1 MLVFAPGQSI
11 SRAVPLVS
19 ITPLGRQIG
28 CHPTS
33 MLVARGMA
41 CSASA
46 CMTQTPLPTPG
57 RYSRKA
63 EVIAWAVYDWAN
75 SAYSTL
81 SITILVAYIQK
92 VVLPG
97 KAGPVA
103 WAWGISASMLIAAI
117 LSPPL
122 GAMADANASKR
133 SWLGGTALVGATT
146 AVLIGV
152 VPSNWTWTIL
162 SLFFVTALMFELSIG
177 FYNGFL
183 PEIADD
189 ETMGRVS
196 AWGFTLG
203 YLGGALALIG
213 AVVVIQFGARFG
225 LPDVASQ
232 LRVGILIMG
241 LWWGLFTIPTL
252 VVLRDRQQPSHVELS
267 LAHAAR
273 RAVGEVTHTLRNVQA
288 YRMAA
293 LFLVGFLFYNDG
305 IQTVISQSSTFALKE
320 LQFTTN
326 DLIGL
331 ILMIQLVAMPGAMIV
346 GWVADRLL
354 GQKPTLMLCLA
365 VWVGLLIAAFF
376 VHTKGQFWAL
386 GAVLALVMGGTQSVS
401 RAIMGLM
408 TPPDHTAEFFG
419 FFNLSGKATSFLGTF
434 LFGLIQWQTG
444 SPRLAIV
451 SLLVFF
457 LIGWIITARV
467 DVERGRQQAI
477 RH

>member
-1 MLVFAPGQSI
+1 
-11 SRAVPLVS
+11 
-19 ITPLGRQIG
+19 
-28 CHPTS
+28 
-33 MLVARGMA
+33 
-41 CSASA
+41 
-46 CMTQTPLPTPG
+46 MTQPSLPTPG
-57 RYSRKA
+57 RFSRKA
-63 EVIAWAVYDWAN
+63 EVFAWAMYDWAN

-97 KAGPVA
+97 EAGPVA
-103 WAWGISASMLIAAI
+103 WAWGISASMLIAAV

-133 SWLGGTALVGATT
+133 NWLGVTALVGATT

-152 VPSNWTWTIL
+152 VPSSWTWVIL

-183 PEIADD
+183 PEISD
-189 ETMGRVS
+189 EATMGRVS
-196 AWGFTLG
+196 AWGFALG
-203 YLGGALALIG
+203 YLGGSLALVG
-213 AVVVIQFGARFG
+213 AIVVIQFGSRLG
-225 LPDVASQ
+225 LPDVADQ

-252 VVLRDRQQPSHVELS
+252 LILRDHQPPPPTKLS
-267 LAHAAR
+267 LPRAAR
-273 RAVGEVTHTLRNVQA
+273 WAVGRVAHTVRNVQA

-293 LFLVGFLFYNDG
+293 LFLIGFLFFNDG

-320 LQFTTN
+320 LEFTTN

-331 ILMIQLVAMPGAMIV
+331 ILMIQLVAMPGAMLV
-346 GWVADRLL
+346 GWLADRVL
-354 GQKPTLMLCLA
+354 GQKPTLMICLA

-376 VHTKGQFWAL
+376 VQTKGQFWAL

-408 TPPDHTAEFFG
+408 TPKAHTAEFFG
-419 FFNLSGKATSFLGTF
+419 FFNLSGKATGFLGTF
-434 LFGLIQWQTG
+434 LFGLIQWRTG

-451 SLLVFF
+451 SLLIFF
-457 LIGWIITARV
+457 LLGWIITARV
-467 DVERGRQQAI
+467 NVERGRRQAMAE
-477 RH
+477 